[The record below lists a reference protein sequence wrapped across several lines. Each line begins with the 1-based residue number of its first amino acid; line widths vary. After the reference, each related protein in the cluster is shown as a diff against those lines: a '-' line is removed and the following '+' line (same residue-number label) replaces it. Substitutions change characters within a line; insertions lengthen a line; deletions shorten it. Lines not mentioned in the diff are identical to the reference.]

1 MAVHPLSGSVFLK
14 IAYIAVAS
22 LATVMLGALLV
33 LYGHI
38 TLFWAGVESIT
49 YVAFLA
55 LAGVL
60 YGYIR
65 YFLHT
70 FYAKVMVTMVI
81 QAGALSLVAGYLR
94 AFDAELLPDFM
105 ATIPLCLVF
114 GLLCWLSLVLWYG
127 TQRLESGEEEFLE
140 TISGDKKE
148 VCEVIDRISVKEGT
162 RIHIIRIEELLHI
175 EACGDYVMLV
185 TADGE
190 FVKEQ
195 TMKYYEMHL
204 PTTFARIH
212 RSYIINTNQVTRIE
226 LFGKDKYN
234 VWLKN
239 GTKVRA
245 SISGYRVLKRKL
257 GI

>member
-1 MAVHPLSGSVFLK
+1 MAVHPLSGSIFLK
-14 IAYIAVAS
+14 ITCIAVAL
-22 LATVMLGALLV
+22 LATVMLGMLLV
-33 LYGHI
+33 LYGHM
-38 TLFWAGVESIT
+38 TFFWAGMESIT
-49 YVAFLA
+49 YVAFLS

-60 YGYIR
+60 YGYVR
-65 YFLHT
+65 HFLHT
-70 FYAKVMVTMVI
+70 FYAQVIVTVTV
-81 QAGALSLVAGYLR
+81 QAGVLSLVAGCLWT
-94 AFDAELLPDFM
+94 FDTELLSEFTT
-105 ATIPLCLVF
+105 TIPLCLVF
-114 GLLCWLSLVLWYG
+114 GFLCWLSLVLWYDAQG
-127 TQRLESGEEEFLE
+127 LESGEEEFVGAF
-140 TISGDKKE
+140 SGDKKE
-148 VCEVIDRISVKEGT
+148 VCEVIDRISVKEGA
-162 RIHIIRIEELLHI
+162 RIHIIRIEELLYI

-185 TADGE
+185 TAGGE

-204 PTTFARIH
+204 PLTFARIH

-245 SISGYRVLKRKL
+245 SISGYRVLKSKL